1 MQTEIIKKFK
11 ECYAGFTLKSM
22 AEITGIQVTRLFRI
36 INGAEMKLVEY
47 RKFQVAILK
56 MKIELNPTRED
67 IFELAE
73 IYLAELS
80 IEAVSELREFL
91 KSRIMSNQYL
101 LTAT

>member
-56 MKIELNPTRED
+56 MKMLELVLVKFQVN
-67 IFELAE
+67 
-73 IYLAELS
+73 YSQLS
-80 IEAVSELREFL
+80 
-91 KSRIMSNQYL
+91 
-101 LTAT
+101 